1 MQKSKLLSGIIIA
14 LTISFVGFQ
23 IFQVD
28 FIGGIVRG
36 LILPL
41 LTILYCVT
49 GKSKSNYF
57 FYFLL
62 FYSLA
67 EFTSV
72 FSYFAYYSVVVDN
85 FLYYGGNLCYITAY
99 VFLILEVLK
108 SIKLKR
114 VISKFP
120 AHIIILLVLDI
131 YSVYLVSEI
140 AVKSDYLSNMTE
152 YIIEI
157 VYNIVVMLL
166 LTVTL
171 INYISRDSKKA
182 MNLLLGSLCIVFSE
196 IMQVA
201 YFYVS
206 DKNIL
211 NVTYS
216 VLLIFAF
223 CFFYIQAG
231 MTYSRNEIYSNG
243 SSLNNL
249 ET

>member
-99 VFLILEVLK
+99 VFLMLEVLK
-108 SIKLKR
+108 SIKLKS

-182 MNLLLGSLCIVFSE
+182 MNLLLGALCIVFSE

>member
-108 SIKLKR
+108 SIKLKS

-182 MNLLLGSLCIVFSE
+182 MNLLLGALCIVFSE